1 MSSSVH
7 VDNKKKEIL
16 ILGKGPTQG
25 LGEHSLTSEK
35 MYSINFTMTR
45 KKFCLSVHYNGAN
58 SCLFVNGIEIIKF
71 KAKRLWAC
79 SNFIMLRKCLKK
91 LFSRQYEKKLDLMV
105 MFMILVWIMVL
116 LLLMIY

>member
-16 ILGKGPTQG
+16 ILGKGLTQG
-25 LGEHSLTSEK
+25 LGQHSLTSEK
-35 MYSINFTMTR
+35 MYSIKFTMTR
-45 KKFCLSVHYNGAN
+45 KKFCLSLHYNGAN
-58 SCLFVNGIEIIKF
+58 CCLFVNGIEIIKF

-105 MFMILVWIMVL
+105 MFMILVWII
-116 LLLMIY
+116 LLMIY